1 MKTYVIHL
9 DTVQNLKDYLYMLGS
24 FSFTGIVAT
33 DCANVQPEDILSLF
47 DRCSDGTFV
56 LMVQGCE
63 EQVLESMEK
72 YLEDCGLVCHN
83 KKTA

>member
-9 DTVQNLKDYLYMLGS
+9 DTVQNLKEYLYMLVS
-24 FSFTGIVAT
+24 FSFKGIVAT

>member
-9 DTVQNLKDYLYMLGS
+9 DTVQNLKDYLHMLGS

>member
-24 FSFTGIVAT
+24 SSFTGIVAT

>member
-9 DTVQNLKDYLYMLGS
+9 YNVQKLKDYLYMLGN

-33 DCANVQPEDILSLF
+33 DCLNVQPDDVLSLF

-56 LMVQGCE
+56 LTVQGCE
-63 EQVLESMEK
+63 GQVLVSMEK
-72 YLEDCGLVCHN
+72 YLEDCGLVCHD
-83 KKTA
+83 KKIA

>member
-9 DTVQNLKDYLYMLGS
+9 DTVQKLKDYLYMLGN

-33 DCANVQPEDILSLF
+33 DCVNVQPDDVLSLF

-56 LMVQGCE
+56 LTVQGCE
-63 EQVLESMEK
+63 GQVLESMEK

>member
-24 FSFTGIVAT
+24 FSFTGLVAT

-63 EQVLESMEK
+63 GQVLESMEK

>member
-72 YLEDCGLVCHN
+72 YLEDCGLVCYN

>member
-9 DTVQNLKDYLYMLGS
+9 DTVQNLKVYLYMLGS